1 MIVKWLTKVSLQL
14 LLCIMFCDFL
24 VLKLSLISRLT
35 SFEAVTTD
43 IFVKHNIPWV
53 WLHVNQCSLIW
64 VERFFFTLKKHFLWW
79 KNNMILYWWIALC
92 LLKQIK
98 EQKEQKQF
106 FQSLSSSL
114 DLFPQQYCKHR
125 ILPQL
130 LNAYEYGS
138 AGSAVLGPLFKVRR

>member
-53 WLHVNQCSLIW
+53 WLHINQCSLIW
-64 VERFFFTLKKHFLWW
+64 VELFFLTLKKHFLWW

>member
-1 MIVKWLTKVSLQL
+1 MIVKWLTKVTLQL

-64 VERFFFTLKKHFLWW
+64 VELFFLTLKKHFLWW

>member
-64 VERFFFTLKKHFLWW
+64 VELFFLTLKKHFLWW

>member
-1 MIVKWLTKVSLQL
+1 MIVKWLTKVRLQL